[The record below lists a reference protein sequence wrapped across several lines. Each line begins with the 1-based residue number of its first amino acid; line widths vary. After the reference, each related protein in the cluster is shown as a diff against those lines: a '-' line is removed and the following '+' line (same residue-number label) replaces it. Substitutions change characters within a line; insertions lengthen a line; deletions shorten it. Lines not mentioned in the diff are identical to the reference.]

1 MKPSKL
7 INSPIFQ
14 NSLLIYNSLI
24 CVDILIALFGYSFF
38 LYLQLL
44 QIPNVD
50 DQILSPTNKQQERKH
65 DFALSS
71 LLLRKK
77 DEVIDDLSLSLSVRP
92 REKSDTTSISENSK
106 TISSIPKIELEECL
120 GTSRSVMN
128 LDLCISANHSSRE
141 LV

>member
-1 MKPSKL
+1 M
-7 INSPIFQ
+7 
-14 NSLLIYNSLI
+14 I

-65 DFALSS
+65 GLALSS
-71 LLLRKK
+71 LLLRQK
-77 DEVIDDLSLSLSVRP
+77 DEVIDDLSLSLSMRP
-92 REKSDTTSISENSK
+92 RKKSNTASISENSK
-106 TISSIPKIELEECL
+106 TISSIPKIELKECL

-128 LDLCISANHSSRE
+128 LDLCISAYQYSCRE
-141 LV
+141 LM